1 MDKIDIN
8 KEKLVI
14 EHYVLAHRL
23 KNLIRT
29 GWKNWNLNS
38 ERLESVAEHI
48 YGTQQLAILM
58 AKTYEYDIDLEKVIL
73 MLALHETEEI
83 FIGDLTEFEIT
94 NEEKSRLG
102 QKAVHDFFKNIL
114 NGKEIENLINE
125 FDERKTKEAIFAFQC
140 DKLECDLQAKLYDEE
155 GKMRYDKNGKIDMA
169 YQKNNLTINGKQV
182 NLLLN
187 SNMSWSEIWL
197 ESNIKKYNYDIN
209 FKKVST
215 YARNHE
221 ISFKQ

>member
-58 AKTYEYDIDLEKVIL
+58 AKVYEYDIDIEKVSL

-83 FIGDLTEFEIT
+83 FIGDLTQFQISK
-94 NEEKSRLG
+94 EEKRKLG
-102 QKAVHDFFKNIL
+102 KKAVHDFFQSIL
-114 NGKEIENLINE
+114 NSDEIEALIDE
-125 FDERKTKEAIFAFQC
+125 FEERKTKEAIFAFQC
-140 DKLECDLQAKLYDEE
+140 DKLECDLQAKIYDEQ
-155 GKMRYDKNGKIDMA
+155 GCMRYTKDGKIDMK
-169 YQKNNLTINGKQV
+169 YQQNNSTFDNKTVKSL
-182 NLLLN
+182 
-187 SNMSWSEIWL
+187 L
-197 ESNIKKYNYDIN
+197 ESNMTWSEMWLEFGTQMYNYDPN
-209 FKKVST
+209 FKNVSN
-215 YARNHE
+215 YAKKHKITSN
-221 ISFKQ
+221 K